1 MASLGLIN
9 RVKYLPWLYNIYF
22 HIGTAVVRLLKFF
35 VKKDKRLI
43 VFSSFGGRKYD
54 DSPKC
59 IYEAMIKDSRFDGY
73 KIIWAFMQPEKYDI
87 PRGKKVKTDTTAY
100 YKTLLKARCW
110 ITNSTMERGLRFKDD
125 SIFYYN
131 SWHGTP
137 IKLMG
142 RDIDK
147 SNLGFHPKKRKICPY
162 DVFCAQGEFDAD
174 IFKRSFNIPEN
185 AMKIIGLPRNDELVN
200 DAGEERKRRLKKQL
214 GIALDKR
221 VILFAPTFREYTKD
235 ENLNCVMA
243 PPIHIEKWKK
253 ELAGNY
259 VLLFRAHYEVVK
271 VMNIVTD
278 DFVKDVSTYPLLND
292 LMIVSDLLISDYS
305 SIFVDYSIMGKP
317 MLCFSYD
324 YDEYQAKRGMYF
336 DIREELD
343 CMGMDTEEKVIRE
356 IVSMDVSKRETVSRR
371 FRDKYIENYGSATNQ
386 SLDLIFNG
394 ISRT

>member
-22 HIGTAVVRLLKFF
+22 HLGTAAVRLLKLF
-35 VKKDKRLI
+35 VKKDERLI

-59 IYEAMIKDSRFDGY
+59 IYEAMIKDSRFDDY
-73 KIIWAFMQPEKYDI
+73 KMIWAFIQPEKYNI
-87 PRGKKVKTDTTAY
+87 PRGEKVKTDTIAY

-142 RDIDK
+142 IDIDK
-147 SNLGFHPKKRKICPY
+147 SNLGFHSKKRDVCPY
-162 DVFCAQGEFDAD
+162 DVFCAQGEFDAE
-174 IFKRSFNIPEN
+174 IFKRSFIVPEN

-200 DAGEERKRRLKKQL
+200 NTGEERKKRIKKQL

-235 ENLNCVMA
+235 KNLNCVIA
-243 PPIHIEKWKK
+243 PPIHLEKWKE
-253 ELAGNY
+253 ELAEDY

-278 DFVKDVSTYPLLND
+278 DFVKDVSAYPILND

-324 YDEYQAKRGMYF
+324 YDEYQAKRGTYF
-336 DIREELD
+336 DVREELECLGLD
-343 CMGMDTEEKVIRE
+343 SEEKIFDE
-356 IVSMDVSKRETVSRR
+356 IKSMDIPKRMAISRR
-371 FRDKYIENYGSATNQ
+371 FRNKYVTSYGSATKL
-386 SLDLIFNG
+386 SLDLIYNG
-394 ISRT
+394 IMKK